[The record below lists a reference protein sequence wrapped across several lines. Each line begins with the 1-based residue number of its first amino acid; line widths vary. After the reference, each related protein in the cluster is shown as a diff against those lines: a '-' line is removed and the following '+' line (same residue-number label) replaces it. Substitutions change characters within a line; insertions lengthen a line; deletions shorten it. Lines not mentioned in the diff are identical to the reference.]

1 MRLRTRFNIILT
13 VLLILTACQASLM
26 TQPKQTLR
34 KVTATYPRT
43 EISLP
48 AKDFTFLFP
57 VAAELA
63 EMPKPRKEIN
73 ADFTARERSVLA
85 VPDAKRFKDSN
96 TEIIDLSLI
105 TKDEYAFPLP
115 GGKIISPYAGRR
127 RHHSGVDIKT
137 FPNDTIVAAFDGIV
151 RMSQRYAAYGNLIAI
166 RHYNGLETVYSHN
179 SKNLVKPG
187 TFVKA
192 GQPIALCGRTGRATT
207 EHLHFEIRINGQHF
221 NPNLVFNLHNQR
233 LHHKYL
239 VCTLKGG
246 KVNVKA
252 LYVLPH
258 QRQGSYN
265 RFAQN
270 NKQEEVNSE

>member
-1 MRLRTRFNIILT
+1 MRVGTKLNIILIA
-13 VLLILTACQASLM
+13 LLILTVCQASLLKH
-26 TQPKQTLR
+26 PKNTLP
-34 KVTATYPRT
+34 KVIANYPKT
-43 EISLP
+43 EIPLP
-48 AKDFTFLFP
+48 IKDFTFLFP
-57 VAAELA
+57 TTAKLA
-63 EMPKPRKEIN
+63 EMPKPRKEI
-73 ADFTARERSVLA
+73 ATDFSARERSVLA
-85 VPDAKRFKDSN
+85 VANPTLFKNGD

-105 TKDEYAFPLP
+105 PKDEYAFPLS
-115 GGKIISPYAGRR
+115 GGKVISPYAGQRKR
-127 RHHSGVDIKT
+127 HSGVDIKT

-207 EHLHFEIRINGQHF
+207 EHLHFEVRIDGQHI
-221 NPNLVFNLHNQR
+221 NPNLVFNLHNHR

-239 VCTLKGG
+239 VCTKKSG

-258 QRQGSYN
+258 QR
-265 RFAQN
+265 
-270 NKQEEVNSE
+270 